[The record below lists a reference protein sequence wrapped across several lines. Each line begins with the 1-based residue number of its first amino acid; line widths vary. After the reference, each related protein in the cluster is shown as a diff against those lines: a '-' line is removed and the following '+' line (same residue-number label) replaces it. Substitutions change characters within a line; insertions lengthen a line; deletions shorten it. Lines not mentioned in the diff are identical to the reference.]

1 MSILECKKQ
10 AGGGIGKGED
20 VVGGE
25 EGVARGLAT
34 YVAIPVVMMYTF
46 ANNSENLEKIIH
58 NVSLSLFVLVI
69 ALKV

>member
-25 EGVARGLAT
+25 EGGVARGLQVRYLRGHT
-34 YVAIPVVMMYTF
+34 CGHDVHIC
-46 ANNSENLEKIIH
+46 
-58 NVSLSLFVLVI
+58 
-69 ALKV
+69 